1 MRDAKIL
8 HAEIEES
15 ICVAEETIAQL
26 SSLDGEQPACESRW
40 LEKMTQALRL
50 ALVAGV
56 DTALLTRL
64 HLRLETSQRR
74 ASMLLAQAEQVP
86 ASQRPT
92 YRPPPGEQS
101 VDLDGLIEAT
111 RRETESG
118 PPSQHPTYR
127 PPPRESSTTLKR
139 IEPKVK
145 RRSA

>member
-1 MRDAKIL
+1 MRDAKTL

-26 SSLDGEQPACESRW
+26 SRVEGEQSACEARW

-56 DTALLTRL
+56 DAALLTRL

-86 ASQRPT
+86 PSQRPT

-101 VDLDGLIEAT
+101 VDLDSLIQAT

-118 PPSQHPTYR
+118 LPSQHPTYR

-139 IEPKVK
+139 VEPKVK